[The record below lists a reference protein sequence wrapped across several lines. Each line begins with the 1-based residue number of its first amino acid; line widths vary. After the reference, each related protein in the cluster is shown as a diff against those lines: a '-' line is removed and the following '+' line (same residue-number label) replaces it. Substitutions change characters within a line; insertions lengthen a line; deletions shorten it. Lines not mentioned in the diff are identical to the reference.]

1 MEVFNFIKKLFL
13 KHFAKKIIKLL
24 PDLKKIE
31 IEVIEEHTEE
41 LLDYLEI
48 AVIKFIEKY
57 ENKQK

>member
-1 MEVFNFIKKLFL
+1 MKAFNFIEKLFL
-13 KHFAKKIIKLL
+13 KHFAKKIVKLL
-24 PDLKKIE
+24 PDLKKLG
-31 IEVIEEHTEE
+31 IEVIEKHTEE